1 VNFKWSKGLSLVEL
15 MVALALSLVIGAA
28 VMQMFLASKTTFRV
42 QDAMSRLQENGRFA
56 VGLLAAES
64 RMAGYMGC
72 GNIEEININIIA
84 SPSPLDAAN
93 PLGAILGGVN
103 NVTAGNSLDIDPSV
117 GTDVLIIRK
126 ASNLGLQLTG
136 NMAVDNANIQVVDNR
151 LGLRAEDTLFIAD
164 CMSADIF
171 RATSVSASG
180 GKTTVAHANNLNTSN
195 RLSKAYGTDAEVMA
209 FEEIT
214 FFVRDTAR
222 LSNDG
227 TPIRALWMQRRFA
240 NRADTSANPAE
251 LVDGVEDFQV
261 EYGIRTGSN
270 PIANEY
276 RTADNVTDWSRVVS
290 IRFRLLLSSADDN
303 VVAKAGE
310 AVQSINFNGAAVAA
324 DGRLRQTFGSVVAI
338 RNRVR

>member
-1 VNFKWSKGLSLVEL
+1 MNFKWSKGLSLVEL

>member
-1 VNFKWSKGLSLVEL
+1 MNFKWSKGLSLVEL

-103 NVTAGNSLDIDPSV
+103 NVTAGHSLDIDPSV